1 MELRVENLP
10 CPVDPSLY
18 QEAAEAYLELS
29 HKYIEALYVFGTT
42 TYPGLSDL
50 DLLVVPKDVYLAPL
64 HVHLRDRLPPRFDP
78 IIEHEV
84 FVVPEGQIAACR
96 YMRPGPEGFRLVYG
110 RDVLGGVTVDGSAVT
125 TLCET
130 LEYVHNKLVFLAN
143 LRRTGV
149 LNARSCVRVFNSH
162 RYNTQRLAQ
171 LGLTEENG
179 YGTTIDALRTQ
190 LATAPAADVIVQM
203 YRSFEKAVS
212 SSASVLQALLD
223 VDPRSVGQV
232 AAVSQGRV
240 TVPCARFHMHEARKR
255 AEALTAY
262 LQDLVRRNYW
272 YGFPFLARL
281 FPSPSTNSRLERA
294 LYRSLRFGSRRS
306 RRRQVR

>member
-10 CPVDPSLY
+10 HPVDRSLY
-18 QEAAEAYLELS
+18 QEATDAYLQLS
-29 HKYIEALYVFGTT
+29 HKYIEALYVFGTA

-50 DLLVVPKDVYLAPL
+50 DFLVVPKDVYLAPL

-84 FVVPEGQIAACR
+84 FVVPEGHIAACR
-96 YMRPGPEGFRLVYG
+96 YVNPGPEGFRLVYG
-110 RDVLGGVTVDGSAVT
+110 RDVLGGVTADSCAATG
-125 TLCET
+125 LCET
-130 LEYVHNKLVFLAN
+130 LEHVHNKLVFLAN
-143 LRRTGV
+143 LRRAGV

-171 LGLTEENG
+171 LGLMEENG
-179 YGTTIDALRTQ
+179 YGTTIDSLRTQ
-190 LATAPAADVIVQM
+190 LAAAPAADVVVQM
-203 YRSFEKAVS
+203 YRAFEKAVS
-212 SSASVLQALLD
+212 SSACVLQLLLD

-240 TVPCARFHMHEARKR
+240 TVPCARFQMDEARER

-262 LQDLVRRNYW
+262 LQELVRRNYW

-281 FPSPSTNSRLERA
+281 FPSPSTNSRLEQA
-294 LYRSLRFGSRRS
+294 LYRSLRFRSRRA
-306 RRRQVR
+306 RRRQVH

>member
-50 DLLVVPKDVYLAPL
+50 DFLVVPKAVYLAPL

-96 YMRPGPEGFRLVYG
+96 YMSPGPEGFRLVYG
-110 RDVLGGVTVDGSAVT
+110 RDVLGGVTADGSAAT

-162 RYNTQRLAQ
+162 RYNVQRLAQ

-179 YGTTIDALRTQ
+179 YGTTIDTLRTR
-190 LATAPAADVIVQM
+190 LATAPAADVVVQM
-203 YRSFEKAVS
+203 YHSFEKAVS
-212 SSASVLQALLD
+212 SSASVLQSLLD

-240 TVPCARFHMHEARKR
+240 TVPCARFHRHEARRR
-255 AEALTAY
+255 AEVLTAH

-281 FPSPSTNSRLERA
+281 FPSPPTNSRLERA
-294 LYRSLRFGSRRS
+294 LYRSLRFGSRRA